1 MKGNTIFF
9 LFCSLFLVS
18 FLEDTGAAQA
28 GTNYGVYIVYMGAAA
43 STKGSL
49 RDDHAQLMSS
59 VLRRKE
65 NTLVHTYRHGFSGFA
80 ARISEEEARSIAQ
93 KPGVVSVFPDTQVE
107 LHTTRSWD
115 FLKFQTSVKIDSKPN
130 TGNDQSSSSVGSD
143 SIIGI
148 LDTGIW
154 PESESFNDK
163 DMGPIPTRWKG
174 TCVKADDF
182 NSSNCNRKLIGA
194 RSYGDSAAKAP
205 AKLQTPRD
213 TVGHGTHVASTAAGS
228 TVASASYYGLAGGTA
243 KGGSPSSR
251 IAIYTVCSSGG
262 CRGSAILAAFD
273 DAVADG
279 VDVLS
284 LSLGAPSYIRIDLKS
299 DPIAIGA
306 FHAVDHGIIVVCS
319 AGNDGPDS
327 ESVVNV
333 APWILTV
340 AASTIDRDFQSNVVL
355 GGNKLIKG
363 ECINFSPLKQ
373 SPEYPLIYA
382 KYAKKSGANEAQA
395 RNCNPDSMDKN
406 LIKGK
411 IVVCNNVGDE
421 NYSAREKISVV
432 KSLGGIGIV
441 LIDDQSSRVA
451 STYGSFPATL
461 IKSKDSAEVLSYINS
476 SSNPVA
482 TILPTVAVTEYKPA
496 PAIAYFSAR
505 GPSYDT
511 MNILKPDIAA
521 PGVDILAA
529 WIANDASQTPQ
540 GKEPPLYNVISGTSM
555 ACPHVSGVAATVK
568 SQNPTWSPSAIKS
581 AIMTTATQTN
591 NMKAPITTDAGSIAT
606 PYDYG
611 AGEVT
616 TSGPLQPGLVY
627 ETSTTDYLNYLC
639 YLGLDIDGI
648 KAIAKTIP
656 NDFACPK
663 NSNSDYVSNINY
675 PSIAISK
682 FDGTASKNISRTV
695 TNVGGDGKT
704 VYAASVDAP
713 SGIVVKVIPD
723 QLTFTKN
730 NEKLSYQMIFSS
742 STATSLKEDVFGSIT
757 WTNGKFKVRSPF
769 VVSSKSGDD
778 NDEYVL

>member
-59 VLRRKE
+59 VKE

-182 NSSNCNRKLIGA
+182 NSSNCN

-363 ECINFSPLKQ
+363 ESINFSPLKQ

-395 RNCNPDSMDKN
+395 RCKTLEIMFRNCNPDSMDKN

-511 MNILKPDIAA
+511 MNILKAWLLALHNDPDIAA

-581 AIMTTATQTN
+581 AIMT
-591 NMKAPITTDAGSIAT
+591 
-606 PYDYG
+606 
-611 AGEVT
+611 
-616 TSGPLQPGLVY
+616 
-627 ETSTTDYLNYLC
+627 
-639 YLGLDIDGI
+639 
-648 KAIAKTIP
+648 
-656 NDFACPK
+656 
-663 NSNSDYVSNINY
+663 
-675 PSIAISK
+675 
-682 FDGTASKNISRTV
+682 TASKNISRTV